1 MLKCRSNKPTSLH
14 KSLLDVID
22 LHLDSPKS
30 FISYSEE
37 FELLFHVL
45 EVVPALRQPVQHIL
59 TRVCQL
65 HMCSDTAILENALA
79 GVLLSEHLSR
89 RSLLIAVQ
97 DAFET
102 SGPIS
107 TLTSR
112 ATSLLWIACHDVDEE
127 NAKKG
132 LAIWDRIGCSMES
145 DMVDCI
151 LEYCIVESEGVRKS
165 SANALGA
172 ITKELGAGDPSLAG
186 KVLDIL
192 TKRTYSHKG
201 ATCARLGVADCLIS
215 IAESLSREDVLS
227 SLDFLLSTG
236 FLDSDNSVRTRMTLA
251 GVSVIAAIEDESA
264 ESLLPIFEKYLEKK
278 TAGDGLSEQ
287 DYDNV
292 RLGAVVCIGATAE
305 HLDPSNPKVISIVT
319 TLVDVLRT
327 PSESVQRSVSDRL
340 APLLKSLAG
349 SNKDFVEGTVSGLL
363 KTCLGGESYADRRGA
378 AYGISGAVKGLGLS
392 SLKAYGIMEALK
404 AGVESKKDHLARE
417 G

>member
-1 MLKCRSNKPTSLH
+1 MKCRSNKPTTLH
-14 KSLLDVID
+14 KSLLDLID

-65 HMCSDTAILENALA
+65 HMCSDTAVLENALA

-89 RSLLIAVQ
+89 RSLLAAVQ
-97 DAFET
+97 DALET

-107 TLTSR
+107 TLTPR
-112 ATSLLWIACHDVDEE
+112 AASLLWIACHDVDEE
-127 NAKKG
+127 NAKIG
-132 LAIWDRIGCSMES
+132 LVIWDRVGCSMES
-145 DMVDCI
+145 DMVDYI

-172 ITKELGAGDPSLAG
+172 LTKELGAGDPSLAG

-227 SLDFLLSTG
+227 TLDFLLSTG
-236 FLDSDNSVRTRMTLA
+236 FLDSDNGVRTRMTLA
-251 GVSVIAAIEDESA
+251 GVSVIAAIEDEAA
-264 ESLLPIFEKYLEKK
+264 ESLLPTFEKYLEKK

-287 DYDNV
+287 DYDHV
-292 RLGAVVCIGATAE
+292 RLGAVVCIGATAQ

-404 AGVESKKDHLARE
+404 TGVESKKDHLARE